1 MVRHLNK
8 QQGFILVVSLVFLI
22 ALTSV
27 AAVLML
33 NTTSDMKMSGASQEK
48 VIAIQEA
55 VSSVDEVILIQ
66 ITSGINLFSSSV
78 FPQEGVKVIVTRD
91 STHANITNSNVGS
104 LVGECP
110 HSSTASSVDM
120 FDCNILKIG
129 VTKVYGNNETS
140 SVVVSAGIA
149 QQLLS
154 VGE

>member
-1 MVRHLNK
+1 MVRNLNE
-8 QQGFILVVSLVFLI
+8 QHGFVLVVSLVFLI

-27 AAVLML
+27 ASVLML

-48 VIAIQEA
+48 VIATQEA
-55 VSSVDEVILIQ
+55 VSSIDEVIFIQ
-66 ITSGINLFSSSV
+66 ITSGMNLFSSSSL
-78 FPQEGVKVIVTRD
+78 PEDGITVIVTRD
-91 STHANITNSNVGS
+91 STYAKIINSNVGG

-110 HSSTASSVDM
+110 HSNTASSVDM
-120 FDCNILKIG
+120 FDCNILKIS